1 MDAPVDL
8 FDRLDVKV
16 LDGLVAVLV
25 EIMAVLVEVMA
36 VLGDD
41 VTMTT
46 QAFFLGHVRRRA
58 FSALGHTRP
67 RSNGSAC

>member
-8 FDRLDVKV
+8 FNRLDVKV
-16 LDGLVAVLV
+16 LDGLVAVL
-25 EIMAVLVEVMA
+25 
-36 VLGDD
+36 GHD
-41 VTMTT
+41 VTITTT
-46 QAFFLGHVRRRA
+46 QAFFMGHARRRA